1 MMVHTNPLVT
11 VGILLCAFSTLSPPA
26 LSISI
31 PSLLKMENTKIV
43 LASTQELRNPSG
55 RLLGRIIRV
64 SDTRV
69 EARDTS
75 GKLLGYYNS
84 KTNQTFDPSG
94 RMIGRGDFLASLI
107 TNSR

>member
-1 MMVHTNPLVT
+1 MSLPIPNT
-11 VGILLCAFSTLSPPA
+11 
-26 LSISI
+26 SI
-31 PSLLKMENTKIV
+31 PENTTIV
-43 LASTQELRNPSG
+43 PTNTQELRNPSG

-107 TNSR
+107 SR